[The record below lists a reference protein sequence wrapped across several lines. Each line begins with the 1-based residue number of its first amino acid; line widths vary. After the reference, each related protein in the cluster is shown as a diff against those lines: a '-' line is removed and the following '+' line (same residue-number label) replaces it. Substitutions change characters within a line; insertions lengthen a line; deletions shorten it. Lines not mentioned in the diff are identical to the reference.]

1 MYQREILPEILK
13 WMAKKEV
20 ITIYGARQVGKTTL
34 LECMLKDLP
43 NSLIIP
49 CDRPAAEEVLED
61 INLGQIRQLFGANKI
76 IALDEAQNIKNIGRV
91 LKIIYDDKSFDYKII
106 ATGSSSFDLANK
118 ISEPLTGRNVKFKLL
133 PLSINE
139 IQSKKDWLWIKENI
153 EQLMIFGSY
162 PEIIDLNYDER
173 ITKLEHLASDY
184 LFKDILAY
192 ERINNP
198 DVLRKLLK
206 ALALQI
212 GQMVSIS
219 ELSNLVRLSSPTVEK
234 YLDLLEKTFVIFSL
248 PTYSSNLRNE
258 IKKSKKYYFWDLG
271 IRNALI
277 QNYGALSNRQDV
289 GGLWENYC
297 IVEKIKFNNNH
308 QKHRSTYYWRTYD
321 GAEIDLIEVE
331 NEKISAFEFKWN
343 PNKTARLPRSF
354 AEKYDVQKFIT
365 INPKNFNELLQ

>member
-1 MYQREILPEILK
+1 
-13 WMAKKEV
+13 
-20 ITIYGARQVGKTTL
+20 
-34 LECMLKDLP
+34 
-43 NSLIIP
+43 
-49 CDRPAAEEVLED
+49 
-61 INLGQIRQLFGANKI
+61 LFGSNKI

-91 LKIIYDDKSFDYKII
+91 LKIIYDDKSFNYKII

-234 YLDLLEKTFVIFSL
+234 YLDLLEKTFVIFSF

-277 QNYGALSNRQDV
+277 QNYSALSNRQDV
-289 GGLWENYC
+289 GGLWENFC